1 MLLVVDVGN
10 TNITMGVFRQRE
22 LLGTFRMTTKILRTS
37 DEYAITLKEL
47 IELQGVKSSEIR
59 DVIVAS
65 VVPDVMHSLGSAF
78 VKYFGIKPMVVSAG
92 IKTGIRIKTENP
104 KQVGA
109 DRLVDAVAAYTIHGG
124 PVIVIDYGTA
134 TTYDV
139 VGADGTFEAAV
150 IAPGIRTSAQAM
162 WEKAAMLPAVELQKP
177 SSILARETVAS
188 MQAGIV
194 FGQIGQTEYIVKKI
208 RQEAGYENAK
218 VIASG
223 GLGNIIA
230 NETDIIDVYD
240 PQLTLKGL
248 QIIYEKNRK
257 RQECGVVK

>member
-1 MLLVVDVGN
+1 MLLVIDIGN
-10 TNITMGVFRQRE
+10 TNITFGVFKGDK
-22 LLGTFRMTTKILRTS
+22 LLGTFRMMTKLPRTS
-37 DEYAITLKEL
+37 DEYGIMLREL
-47 IELQGVKSSEIR
+47 VEHQGIVSTEINAA
-59 DVIVAS
+59 IVAS
-65 VVPDVMHSLGSAF
+65 VVPDVMHSFGSAMI
-78 VKYFGIKPMVVSAG
+78 KYFGIRPMVVSAG
-92 IKTGIRIKTENP
+92 IKTGIRIVTENP

-109 DRLVDAVAAYTIHGG
+109 DRIVDAVAAYTIHGG

-139 VGADGTFEAAV
+139 VGPDGTFEAAV

-162 WEKAAMLPAVELQKP
+162 WGQAAMLPAVEIKKP
-177 SSILARETVAS
+177 DSVLGRETIAS

-208 RQEAGYENAK
+208 RQESGYTNAK
-218 VIASG
+218 VVASG

-230 NETDIIDVYD
+230 GETDVIDVYD

-248 QIIYEKNRK
+248 RIIYERNKK
-257 RQECGVVK
+257 R

>member
-1 MLLVVDVGN
+1 MLLVIDVGN
-10 TNITMGVFRQRE
+10 TNITLGVFNGE
-22 LLGTFRMTTKILRTS
+22 NLSATFRMTTKIQRTS
-37 DEYAITLKEL
+37 DEYGIALNEL
-47 IELQGVKSSEIR
+47 IWHQGFEKSDI
-59 DVIVAS
+59 DACIVAS
-65 VVPDVMHSLGSAF
+65 VVPDIMHSLGSAIN
-78 VKYFGIKPMVVSAG
+78 KYSG
-92 IKTGIRIKTENP
+92 IKTGLKIKTENP

-109 DRLVDAVAAYTIHGG
+109 DRIVDAVAAYTLHGG

-162 WEKAAMLPAVELQKP
+162 WNQAAMLPAVEIKKP
-177 SSILARETVAS
+177 ESILAKETIS
-188 MQAGIV
+188 CMQAGIV

-208 RQEAGYENAK
+208 KEESGYVDAK
-218 VIASG
+218 VVASG
-223 GLGNIIA
+223 GLGKIIA

-248 QIIYEKNRK
+248 RMIYDKNK
-257 RQECGVVK
+257 R

>member
-1 MLLVVDVGN
+1 MLLVIDVGN
-10 TNITMGVFRQRE
+10 TNITLGVFNGE
-22 LLGTFRMTTKILRTS
+22 NLSATFRMTTKIQRTS
-37 DEYAITLKEL
+37 DEYGIALNGLK
-47 IELQGVKSSEIR
+47 
-59 DVIVAS
+59 
-65 VVPDVMHSLGSAF
+65 
-78 VKYFGIKPMVVSAG
+78 
-92 IKTGIRIKTENP
+92 IKTENP

-109 DRLVDAVAAYTIHGG
+109 DRIVDAVAAYTLHGG

-162 WEKAAMLPAVELQKP
+162 WNQAAMLPAVEIKKP
-177 SSILARETVAS
+177 ESILAKETIS
-188 MQAGIV
+188 CMQAGIV

-208 RQEAGYENAK
+208 KEESGYVDAK
-218 VIASG
+218 VVASG
-223 GLGNIIA
+223 GLGKIIA

-248 QIIYEKNRK
+248 RMIYDKNK
-257 RQECGVVK
+257 R